1 VAALAEI
8 RSGAVAPAARDD
20 AQGRFVR
27 GDAVGFAEEA
37 VVAWGGAGSTL
48 SATIERVAEDAE
60 IVTVIA
66 GDGAPI
72 PLNQLPLELPD
83 GLELEL
89 QHGGQPNYW
98 WLIAAQ

>member
-1 VAALAEI
+1 MRWASPTTPSSRGAAPGP
-8 RSGAVAPAARDD
+8 RCP
-20 AQGRFVR
+20 
-27 GDAVGFAEEA
+27 
-37 VVAWGGAGSTL
+37 
-48 SATIERVAEDAE
+48 ATIERVAEGAE

-72 PLNQLPLELPD
+72 PLSQLPLELPD

>member
-1 VAALAEI
+1 
-8 RSGAVAPAARDD
+8 
-20 AQGRFVR
+20 VR
-27 GDAVGFAEEA
+27 GDAVGFAGDS

-48 SATIERVAEDAE
+48 SATIERVAEEAE

-66 GDGAPI
+66 GEGAPI
-72 PLNQLPLELPD
+72 PVSQLPLELPD